1 MPVIEKAIETA
12 SLMLGSDRSRGRGL
26 GREGN
31 RTLSRPIR
39 HNAIGERQQSRSD
52 AAGRRHEAARELG
65 LSRETLES
73 WIRRSGARPPG
84 RQPLDLQSDDP
95 AVLKAQMRDLE
106 KRLERAEMER
116 DILKK
121 ATAFFASQNP

>member
-1 MPVIEKAIETA
+1 MARKRYSKEFKEQACRLV
-12 SLMLGSDRSRGRGL
+12 
-26 GREGN
+26 
-31 RTLSRPIR
+31 LSGT
-39 HNAIGERQQSRSD
+39 HTTT
-52 AAGRRHEAARELG
+52 EAARELG
-65 LSRETLES
+65 LIRETLIG
-73 WIRRSGARPPG
+73 WIRRSGLRPPG

-95 AVLKAQMRDLE
+95 AALKMQVRELE